1 MTDHRDPV
9 RKITVAKHAGF
20 CFGVKRATDRL
31 EEVLSKA
38 RDGET
43 VCTLGHLIHNEAY
56 NESLRRR
63 GVLTVSESDLAE
75 LAARADAKHRVTVF
89 VRAHGCPRETQEALE
104 RYTAA
109 NPYFR
114 WVDCTCPYVK
124 KIHTIA
130 KENSLPDRVF
140 LLIGAK
146 NHPEVVG
153 IMSCFEGEKH
163 VFASA
168 EELEQAISTT
178 GTVKITKKT
187 PVMVAQTTLNLGNW
201 QKSQEII
208 GKLYTN
214 AVIFDT
220 ICNVTELR
228 QNEASELSR
237 VCDAMIVIGGRESS
251 NTAKLYEICRANCQ
265 QTVWIACAAE
275 LDVGTFTD
283 AHHIG
288 IVAGASTPRNEI
300 EEVYK
305 TMNEINENFEQ
316 MLEEQCSTLNIGDVV
331 TGTVTYVS
339 DAELQLDLGT
349 SVTGYIKADQ
359 ISDDPALKLTE
370 MFKKGDEIEAF
381 VTRVSDIE
389 GVAELSKKRV
399 DADKNWKNIVTA
411 CEEKTVLEG
420 KVAEAVKGGVVI
432 YSGANRIFVPASQ
445 TGVPKDG
452 DLNELVGT
460 TVRFRIIEVK
470 QQGKKAI
477 GSIRQVVREEKRA
490 QEAEFW
496 AGIEVGKTYE
506 GIVRNLTPYG
516 AFVDL
521 GSGVDGMVHVTE
533 LSWKR
538 IGDPS
543 KVVSIGDKIN
553 VFVKSYDPEKKRI
566 SLGYKTEADN
576 PWNIF
581 KAQYTVGD
589 VVSVKIVGL
598 KPYGAFAQIIDG
610 VDGLIHVSRIAIQRI
625 ANPAEVLEIG
635 QIVDARIVDIDDE
648 NHKVSLSIRALLEE
662 QLESMEPVIEEAPV
676 EEVPVEEAPV
686 EEVTEEKPAPK
697 KRTTRKAA
705 PKKEEAPIESAE
717 APAEEVT
724 EEKPAPKKRTT
735 RKAAPKKEETPTESA
750 KAPVEE
756 ATEEKAAPKKRT
768 TRKTAPK
775 KEEVPTESAEA
786 PTEK

>member
-1 MTDHRDPV
+1 MSRRETERTV
-9 RKITVAKHAGF
+9 TVARHAGF

-31 EEVLSKA
+31 EKA
-38 RDGET
+38 LANARAGER

-56 NESLRRR
+56 NEALRLR
-63 GVLTVSESDLAE
+63 GVLTVSEPE
-75 LAARADAKHRVTVF
+75 LAALAASADAEHPVTVF
-89 VRAHGCPRETQEALE
+89 VRAHGCPRETREELE
-104 RYTAA
+104 GYAA
-109 NPYFR
+109 KNPHFR

-130 KENSLPDRVF
+130 EENSSPEHVF
-140 LLIGAK
+140 FLIGAEK
-146 NHPEVVG
+146 HPEVVG
-153 IMSCFEGEKH
+153 IMSYFDGEKR

-168 EELEQAISTT
+168 EELERAV
-178 GTVKITKKT
+178 GTDETVRITKKT

-208 GKLYTN
+208 KKLYTN

-220 ICNVTELR
+220 ICSVTELR
-228 QNEASELSR
+228 QNEAAKLSAS
-237 VCDAMIVIGGRESS
+237 CDAMIVIGGRESS
-251 NTAKLYEICRANCQ
+251 NTAKLYEICRENCKR
-265 QTVWIACAAE
+265 TVWIACAAE
-275 LDVGTFTD
+275 LDVGEFTD
-283 AHHIG
+283 ARHIG

-305 TMNEINENFEQ
+305 TMSEINENFEQ

-370 MFKKGDEIEAF
+370 TFKKGDEIEAF
-381 VTRVSDIE
+381 VIRVSDIE

-399 DADKNWKNIVTA
+399 DADKNWQNIVAA

-432 YSGANRIFVPASQ
+432 YTNSSRVFVPASQ

-452 DLNELVGT
+452 DLNSLVGT

-470 QQGKKAI
+470 PQGKKAI
-477 GSIRQVVREEKRA
+477 GSIRQVQREERRA

-496 AGIEVGKTYE
+496 AEIEVGKTYE
-506 GIVRNLTPYG
+506 GTVRNLTPYG

-533 LSWKR
+533 LSWKH

-543 KVVSIGDKIN
+543 KVVSVGDKIT

-581 KAQYTVGD
+581 RAQYAVGD
-589 VVSVKIVGL
+589 VASVKIVGL
-598 KPYGAFAQIIDG
+598 KPYGAFAQIVDG
-610 VDGLIHVSRIAIQRI
+610 VDGLIHISRIAMQRI
-625 ANPAEVLEIG
+625 ANPAEVLSIG
-635 QIVDARIVDIDDE
+635 QVVDARIVDIDDE
-648 NHKVSLSIRALLEE
+648 NQKVSLSIRALLEE
-662 QLESMEPVIEEAPV
+662 QAEAIIAETVPEEEIPV
-676 EEVPVEEAPV
+676 ETAPVEEAPV
-686 EEVTEEKPAPK
+686 
-697 KRTTRKAA
+697 
-705 PKKEEAPIESAE
+705 AE
-717 APAEEVT
+717 APAEEVA
-724 EEKPAPKKRTT
+724 EALKKRTT
-735 RKAAPKKEETPTESA
+735 RKTAAKKE
-750 KAPVEE
+750 APAEAAEAPAEE
-756 ATEEKAAPKKRT
+756 AAEAPKKRT
-768 TRKTAPK
+768 TRKTTAK
-775 KEEVPTESAEA
+775 KEASAE
-786 PTEK
+786 E